1 VSHSEAGSE
10 TDPTP
15 SDLESFGYQS
25 SHGPSPALSL
35 ASLTGGNLYSSNLLS
50 PQPLRAYPGGSAH
63 LQRLSSPRPLST
75 PSTSPRQGISLGKRG
90 QAPRPVSLPSFP
102 LQIPSSRSSPVY
114 ICCFYLQRR
123 FPDSQRYPCNLYL
136 VKNVEDIDVFLF
148 LKVFNYD
155 HFYMFTSSRICK

>member
-1 VSHSEAGSE
+1 MSHSEAGSE

-35 ASLTGGNLYSSNLLS
+35 ASLTGGNLYSSTLLS

-75 PSTSPRQGISLGKRG
+75 PSNTSPRLGISTGKRV

-102 LQIPSSRSSPVY
+102 LQIPSGGSSP
-114 ICCFYLQRR
+114 L
-123 FPDSQRYPCNLYL
+123 PSLYGKDQ
-136 VKNVEDIDVFLF
+136 VTRSVHCIVIYYGVFTCQITQATEVPACLF
-148 LKVFNYD
+148 KGSLNRSPG
-155 HFYMFTSSRICK
+155 MFV

>member
-1 VSHSEAGSE
+1 MSHSEAGSE

-50 PQPLRAYPGGSAH
+50 PQPLRAYPGGSAN

-75 PSTSPRQGISLGKRG
+75 PSTSPRQRISLGKRG

-102 LQIPSSRSSPVY
+102 LQIPSSRSSP
-114 ICCFYLQRR
+114 L
-123 FPDSQRYPCNLYL
+123 PTLYGKDQVRCSML
-136 VKNVEDIDVFLF
+136 VFLARSLYMLF
-148 LKVFNYD
+148 LPAKKVSR
-155 HFYMFTSSRICK
+155 FTTVPM

>member
-1 VSHSEAGSE
+1 MSHSEAGSE

-75 PSTSPRQGISLGKRG
+75 PSNTSPRQGISLGKRG
-90 QAPRPVSLPSFP
+90 QASRPVSLPSFP
-102 LQIPSSRSSPVY
+102 LQIPSSRSSPLPTLYGKDQVK
-114 ICCFYLQRR
+114 CSACL
-123 FPDSQRYPCNLYL
+123 PCKECIYS
-136 VKNVEDIDVFLF
+136 VFTCQITAEVC
-148 LKVFNYD
+148 LKEL
-155 HFYMFTSSRICK
+155 